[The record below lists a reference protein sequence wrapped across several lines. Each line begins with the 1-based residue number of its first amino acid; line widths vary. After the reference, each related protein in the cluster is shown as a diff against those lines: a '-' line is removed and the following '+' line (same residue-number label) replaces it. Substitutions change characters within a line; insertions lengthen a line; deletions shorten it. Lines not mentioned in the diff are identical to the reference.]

1 MSTVAIGAE
10 ISVAQEGPPRKRW
23 TRAECQLLQESGLWD
38 GQHFELIEGEL
49 YNKMGKGRPHTI
61 ALVLVRTWLAGIFGD
76 LFVETEPSI
85 DVAPEDNPTSEP
97 EPDIIILAKPTW
109 EFASNPTPSDI
120 RLLVEVSDTTKRFD
134 SKTKALLYARAGIG
148 EYWVVDVNAKGLIVH
163 RSPAAGNYQSIETYA
178 EAATVASGVIATP
191 FSVSEL
197 FQHPAL

>member
-23 TRAECQLLQESGLWD
+23 TRTECQLLQDSGLWD

-61 ALVLVRTWLAGIFGD
+61 ALTLVRNWLLRVFGD
-76 LFVETEPSI
+76 QFIETEPSI

-97 EPDIIILAKPTW
+97 EPDIIVLAKPSW
-109 EFASNPTPSDI
+109 EFASNPTSADI
-120 RLLVEVSDTTKRFD
+120 RLLVEVSDTTKHFD

-148 EYWVVDVNAKGLIVH
+148 EYWVVDVNAKSLIVH
-163 RSPAAGNYQSIETYA
+163 RNPAAGNYQSIETYS
-178 EAATVASGVIATP
+178 EAAMVASGVVAQS

-197 FQHPAL
+197 FDRPAL